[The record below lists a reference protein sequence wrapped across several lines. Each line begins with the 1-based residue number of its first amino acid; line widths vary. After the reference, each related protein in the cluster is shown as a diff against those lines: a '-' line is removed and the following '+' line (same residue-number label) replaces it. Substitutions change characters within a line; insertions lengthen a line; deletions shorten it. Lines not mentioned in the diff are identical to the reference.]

1 MMRTVLV
8 VDDNAAIRAE
18 LRESLA
24 GRGFH
29 VCAEAAN
36 GREAIER
43 ARESLPKLIILDL
56 SMPVMNGLEA
66 APQLRAI
73 VPESG
78 IILFTS
84 FADTVSPSDLK
95 TLGIDAVLSKNDV
108 IDAVIATAEALC
120 GSSSG
125 GAARI
130 AAAPG

>member
-1 MMRTVLV
+1 MIRTVLV
-8 VDDNAAIRAE
+8 VDDNAAIRSE
-18 LRESLA
+18 LCESLA

-43 ARESLPKLIILDL
+43 TREFLPKLIILDV

-73 VPESG
+73 VPEAG

-95 TLGIDAVLSKNDV
+95 TLGIDAVHSKNDA
-108 IDAVIATAEALC
+108 IDAVLATAQVLC
-120 GSSSG
+120 GSTG
-125 GAARI
+125 GGTARI
-130 AAAPG
+130 AATPG